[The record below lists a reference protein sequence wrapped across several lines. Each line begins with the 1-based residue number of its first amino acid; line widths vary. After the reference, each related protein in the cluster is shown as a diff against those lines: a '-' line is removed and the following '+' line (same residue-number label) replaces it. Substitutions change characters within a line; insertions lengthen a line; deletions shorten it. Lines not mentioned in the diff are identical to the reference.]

1 MDFFKAVTDNG
12 VTFDLEASSQLY
24 YANTVNGSAFIQGL
38 TVHTDGKVLQ
48 DVEIRVSVFVADGP
62 ISKPY
67 SFNVGTLGSVKLI
80 KTDVDIE
87 FDPAVLYQISDPQA
101 GTVKVQILEAETA
114 IAEATWNIQVL
125 PANFWIAGGAQR
137 DYLALS
143 AFVQPN
149 HPSVRETL
157 DKAVELLK
165 QRGHS
170 PSLSGYQVP
179 NHVEPMVQAI
189 YDTLKARDITYSNP
203 PASWSAKPGQKI
215 RTAQEVLSEN
225 VGTCLDTAVLF
236 ASCLEQAGLEP
247 ILAVVPG
254 HAFVGYWTAASKVNE
269 ITEGNI
275 SLGFQS
281 LSPINMA
288 ASLIDIDFIRL
299 FETTVVCA
307 GTTTTFEQ
315 ACEQG
320 VQSLESAQAFGQNQ
334 ASSFLIN
341 VVSARFNDGFDPMP
355 ARFVAPNGEV
365 IITEYKPE
373 HVSLSVLRDAYEKKE
388 GVAGNRITL
397 DVPTVVRRWLDSL
410 LDLSL
415 RNPLINFK
423 DRNTNLKLL
432 VPSKSLGDLEDLLHN
447 DLSFQITFGKSKATE
462 DGNLLVQVDGAET
475 DRGEATKV
483 NEAYYIN
490 SLAKQIIHT
499 NMSPDN
505 LILRLRK
512 IHSSAKV
519 FQEETG
525 SNGLYLALGTLTW
538 MVNKA
543 ELQSPLILVPVT
555 ITAKSRSKEFYIS
568 LEESGVT
575 PNYSLIEKLKQEHNL
590 KLEGLAELQTDKFG
604 VDVPGT
610 LDYVRESLVKAGL
623 NDFRVDGTATLGLF
637 NFSSFRLWKDM
648 LDNWKKFE
656 QNPLV
661 KHLIHTPKEAFV
673 DPATE
678 EPTDDLDALIA
689 ELPIPADGSQ
699 AQAVATAMAGKTFI
713 LQGPPGT
720 GKSQTITNLL
730 AKALDEG
737 KRVLFVA
744 EKKDALDVVKVR
756 LDQCGIGAFSLDL
769 HDKSSTSKAVREQ
782 IANVMDI
789 LVDPD
794 KIGYEAALQ
803 DYESTLEPLKR
814 YRGQLHEVG
823 SLGESVYSAKD
834 KFLFLASTCKDEL
847 VIPGEFIAQA
857 TTEQQRELLNA
868 AKSVSTLGPQAGI
881 TTKNSWSLVGKP
893 SVNNTENLTEIKRVA
908 SEIEAAFQNAIK
920 SSDLAEFL
928 KSCSSLKDVILLS
941 ALKSSGIPRAAI
953 EFGSKKSGLEQ
964 IGFALEALEKNKT
977 LIAKLAYSP
986 SNLVSSGVSSFI
998 SANQEAISSSFL
1010 FRSLKKSKVYKT
1022 LSKQLGLK
1030 APFPLSDLDTQLKHL
1045 EKLEKAVSKTKQ
1057 ELAAITGLRFDE
1069 EPNCYD
1075 LEEVVSIQGK
1085 VNDLRALSELSA
1097 FPIGSGTAQSLV
1109 IDANESARNQAF
1121 ALATATASFEELL
1134 AVTAESEELWLG
1146 GKKFY
1151 DRFSSCVPQWRQ
1163 DANEYGLAPFIRWTA
1178 LLEAASPFH
1187 TMGLGDAINGLLSG
1201 KASYE
1206 YAATAFE
1213 KGFYRALF
1221 ENMLVLQGLNSFD
1234 GVSINNYIRKLEDAQ
1249 GALRDRLPKILG
1261 AELLSRRGFDA
1272 SMKIGAIG
1280 DLMLAV
1286 KQSRNSLPLRTL
1298 LKTHWDIITRIT
1310 PCVLASPD
1318 SAVRFIDPTF
1328 EPFDLVVFDEAS
1340 QIRVAN
1346 AIGALGRAKA
1356 AVVVGDSE
1364 QMPPTS
1370 VAQTK
1375 IVTSKDDEEATD
1387 DDMQL
1392 ADPESILTQSEVAR
1406 VPDIMLNW
1414 HYRSEDES
1422 LIAFSNKE
1430 YYKGKLSTFPTPNL
1444 NPAERSLQFVQVPG
1458 GHFIR
1463 AEDGGQAKVGKGKV
1477 GGGLRTNP
1485 VEAQAI
1491 VDEVISRL
1499 ESPATAE
1506 DSIGIVTFN
1515 LQQKDL
1521 IQAMLLD
1528 SSNKALQKALA
1539 EGVGGETIFVKNLES
1554 VQGSERD
1561 AILFSI
1567 AFSPLKSDPTN
1578 LPLNFG
1584 PITHSGG
1591 HKRLNVAITRA
1602 RKQVKIFCSF
1612 KPSLLAGKKP
1622 TSRGLRDLGNYLV
1635 MAAAADRHEIASL
1648 EIRETKIDRH
1658 RVDVAEALVQA
1669 GLPAIQEVGLSDFRV
1684 DVALMGT
1691 GKNPNAVLG
1700 ILLDGPRWNARTTVS
1715 DRDSLPVALLTAR
1728 MGWPVVERIW
1738 LPNWLRDKKGEIERI
1753 KKSYE
1758 IALKTPK
1765 RKVAPKVTA
1774 SKSIFTKRSED
1785 PSVEIQSQN
1794 PVDELLV
1801 RTESWQPMPVQII
1814 AEQNYLN
1821 YLGDPRIKQ
1830 AVQKVVIELSA
1841 AEGPVSKERIGKF
1854 VANCFDFNRVVPARI
1869 EAIYSVVS
1877 PNQAKDGE
1885 GFRYPSGMK
1894 IEEFLTWRK
1903 SEPGEGRSADQ
1914 ISLVE
1919 MSNAM
1924 RDICK
1929 VAGGVR
1935 FDQLVKETS
1944 KVFGIQKMSNQ
1955 TLARFQAAVGW
1966 GMENGRLGANG
1977 DYITS
1982 AS

>member
-1 MDFFKAVTDNG
+1 VDYFKAVTDNG
-12 VTFDLEASSQLY
+12 VTFDLEASNQLY
-24 YANTVNGSAFIQGL
+24 WANTVNGSAFIQGL
-38 TVHTDGKVLQ
+38 TVQTDGKVLQ
-48 DVEIRVSVFVADGP
+48 DVEIRVSVFVADGA

-67 SFNVGTLGSVKLI
+67 SFSVGTLGSVKLS
-80 KTDVDIE
+80 KTNVDIE
-87 FDPAVLYQISDPQA
+87 FDPAILYQINERQA
-101 GTVKVQILEAETA
+101 GTVR
-114 IAEATWNIQVL
+114 IQVL
-125 PANFWIAGGAQR
+125 EADSVVAEASWVVQVLPPNFWIDGGAQR
-137 DYLALS
+137 DYLALAS
-143 AFVQPN
+143 FVQPS
-149 HPSVRETL
+149 HPSVRVIL
-157 DKAVELLK
+157 DEAVELLK
-165 QRGHS
+165 KRGQK
-170 PSLSGYQVP
+170 PYLSGYQIP
-179 NHVEPMVQAI
+179 QHVDPMCEAI
-189 YDTLKARDITYSNP
+189 YDAMKARQITYSNP
-203 PASWSAKPGQKI
+203 PALWSDKSGQKI
-215 RTAQEVLSEN
+215 RTAQEILDDN
-225 VGTCLDTAVLF
+225 VGTCIDTAVLF
-236 ASCLEQAGLEP
+236 ASCLEEAGIEP
-247 ILAVVPG
+247 ILVLVPG
-254 HAFVGYWTAASKVNE
+254 HAFVGYWSALSKADE
-269 ITEGNI
+269 KTHGNI
-275 SLGFQS
+275 ALNFPA
-281 LSPINMA
+281 LAPINTTA
-288 ASLIDIDFIRL
+288 NFIDVGLIRL
-299 FETTVVCA
+299 FETTEVCS
-307 GTTTTFEQ
+307 GSTKTFEQ
-315 ACEQG
+315 ACEEG
-320 VQSLESAQAFGQNQ
+320 LRRLESAKAFGENQ
-334 ASSFLIN
+334 ASSYLIN
-341 VVSARFNDGFDPMP
+341 VVAARFHFDFDPMP
-355 ARFVAPNGEV
+355 ARFVSPSGEV
-365 IITEYKPE
+365 TITEYTPSN
-373 HVSLSVLRDAYEKKE
+373 VDLSVLRDAYKEKDA
-388 GVAGNRITL
+388 VTGNRISL
-397 DVPTVVRRWLDSL
+397 DVPTVVRGWLDSL

-423 DRNTNLKLL
+423 DRATNLKLL
-432 VPSKSLGDLEDLLHN
+432 VPSQSLGDLEDFLQN
-447 DLSFQITFGKSKATE
+447 DISFRITHGKSE
-462 DGNLLVQVDGAET
+462 VVDEERIRVEIGAET

-483 NEAYYIN
+483 NEAYYNN

-499 NMSPDN
+499 NMMPDN
-505 LILRLRK
+505 LVLRLRK
-512 IHSSAKV
+512 IHSAAKI

-538 MVNKA
+538 MTNKA

-555 ITAKSRSKEFYIS
+555 LTAKNRSKEFHIS
-568 LEESGVT
+568 IEESGVT
-575 PNYSLIEKLKQEHNL
+575 PNFSLIEKLKQEHNL
-590 KLEGLAELQTDKFG
+590 KLDGLAELQTDKFG
-604 VDVPGT
+604 VDVQGT

-648 LDNWKKFE
+648 LDNWKRFE

-678 EPTDDLDALIA
+678 EPTEDLDALIA

-789 LVDPD
+789 FVDPD

-803 DYESTLEPLKR
+803 DYESALEPLKR

-857 TTEQQRELLNA
+857 STEQQRELLNA

-881 TTKNSWSLVGKP
+881 ATKNSWSLVGQP

-908 SEIEAAFQNAIK
+908 SEIEASFQNAIN
-920 SSDLAEFL
+920 SSDLADFL

-941 ALKSSGIPRAAI
+941 ALKSSGIPRSAI
-953 EFGSKKSGLEQ
+953 EFGATKSGLEQ
-964 IGFALEALEKNKT
+964 IGFALEALEKNKS

-986 SNLVSSGVSSFI
+986 GSLVSSGVSSFI
-998 SANQEAISSSFL
+998 SANQEAINSSFL

-1045 EKLEKAVSKTKQ
+1045 DKLEKAVSKTKQ

-1069 EPNCYD
+1069 DPNCYD
-1075 LEEVVSIQGK
+1075 LEEVVSIQRK
-1085 VNDLRALSELSA
+1085 VNDLKALSELSA
-1097 FPIGSGTAQSLV
+1097 FPVGSGTAQSLV

-1121 ALATATASFEELL
+1121 ALATATASFAELL
-1134 AVTAESEELWLG
+1134 AVTTESEKLWLG
-1146 GKKFY
+1146 DEKFY

-1178 LLEAASPFH
+1178 LLDAASPFYN
-1187 TMGLGDAINGLLSG
+1187 MGLGDAVNGLLSG

-1206 YAATAFE
+1206 YAANAFE

-1463 AEDGGQAKVGKGKV
+1463 TEDGAQAKVGKGKV

-1499 ESPATAE
+1499 ESPATAD

-1528 SSNKALQKALA
+1528 SSNKALQKALE

-1622 TSRGLRDLGNYLV
+1622 TSRGLRDLANYLV
-1635 MAAAADRHEIASL
+1635 MAAAADRDEIASL

-1658 RVDVAEALVQA
+1658 RVDVAEALIHA

-1700 ILLDGPRWNARTTVS
+1700 ILLDGPRWNSRTTVS

-1738 LPNWLRDKKGEIERI
+1738 LPNWLRDKRGEIERI

-1758 IALKTPK
+1758 TALKTPK
-1765 RKVAPKVTA
+1765 RKVAAKVTA
-1774 SKSIFTKRSED
+1774 SKPIFTKRSED
-1785 PSVEIQSQN
+1785 PTAEIQNQN
-1794 PVDELLV
+1794 PVDELLG

-1821 YLGDPRIKQ
+1821 YLGDPRIKE
-1830 AVQKVVIELSA
+1830 AVQKVVIALSA

-1877 PNQAKDGE
+1877 RNQAKDDE

-1903 SEPGEGRSADQ
+1903 SEPGEGRTADQ

-1966 GMENGRLGANG
+1966 GMENRRLGANG
-1977 DYITS
+1977 EYITS